1 MSQPGDPI
9 FLITKLD
16 ETQITPEISDL
27 LAVSTNLNIKIN
39 RIKFIISNRP
49 TVQNQEGSIFLL

>member
-39 RIKFIISNRP
+39 RIN
-49 TVQNQEGSIFLL
+49 